1 MASGMRK
8 CTEKCAQMHRKMCNE
23 FEDVFITKIILRQNK
38 AIEIRYHNL
47 NLIPATEKYIA
58 GIRNAANNRQ
68 LKAQSEATHLQL
80 SELICLV
87 MCKDG
92 PFPDNQKMFL

>member
-47 NLIPATEKYIA
+47 DLIPVTEKYIA
-58 GIRNAANNRQ
+58 DIQRFFSSLLYPYRVVNLR
-68 LKAQSEATHLQL
+68 
-80 SELICLV
+80 
-87 MCKDG
+87 
-92 PFPDNQKMFL
+92 

>member
-58 GIRNAANNRQ
+58 GIRNDCGQ
-68 LKAQSEATHLQL
+68 WQPGLHCHL
-80 SELICLV
+80 SETQYV
-87 MCKDG
+87 G
-92 PFPDNQKMFL
+92 